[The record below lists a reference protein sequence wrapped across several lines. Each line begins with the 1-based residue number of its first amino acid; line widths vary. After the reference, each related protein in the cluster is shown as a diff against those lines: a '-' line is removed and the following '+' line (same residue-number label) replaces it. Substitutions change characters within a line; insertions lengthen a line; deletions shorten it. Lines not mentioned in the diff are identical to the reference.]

1 MIKPLR
7 ALGIVLALGIPMV
20 APAADHLDSPT
31 AASASEPSAD
41 LTDLYAWMTADAT
54 KLNLVAAVNAGAG
67 DDAVFSD
74 AVVYEFSVSSAAAY
88 GEPQTS
94 TVVTCKFVDDTN
106 IECWAGN
113 DYVVGNPSDPAGIV
127 SDNGGLRVFA
137 GLRDDPFFL
146 EFSGFQNAVNAAV
159 GAVTAGQVEFDA
171 EDQGCPS
178 LTEEQAT
185 ALVGAL
191 TSGNDGAPA
200 SNTFAGQNVLALVV
214 QVDKAIVDRGG
225 PVLGVSVST
234 YSSN

>member
-31 AASASEPSAD
+31 AASTSEPSAD
-41 LTDLYAWMTADAT
+41 ITDLYAWMTADASR
-54 KLNLVAAVNAGAG
+54 LNLVAAVSAGAG
-67 DDAVFSD
+67 AGSVFSD
-74 AVVYEFSVSSAAAY
+74 AVIYEFSVSSAAGY

-94 TVVTCKFVDDTN
+94 TVITCKFVDDTN
-106 IECWAGN
+106 VECWAGN
-113 DYVVGNPSDPAGIV
+113 DYVVGDPSDPDGIV

-146 EFSGFQNAVNAAV
+146 EFNGFQNAVNAAV
-159 GAVTAGQVEFDA
+159 AAVAADQVEFA
-171 EDQGCPS
+171 PEDQGCPS
-178 LTEEQAT
+178 LTEDQAN

-191 TSGNDGAPA
+191 TSGNDGAPP

-214 QVDKAIVDRGG
+214 QVDRAIVDRGG

-234 YSSN
+234 YASN